1 MVVNELRGEKIDI
14 VPFSDDHNDFVMK
27 ALQPAKVKEVRINYD
42 TRVAEVIVP
51 DFQLS
56 LAIGKEGQNARLAT
70 RLTGFRIDIRS
81 ETEIAEQEAYER
93 TYGTDAY
100 AEGAWVVDPDT
111 GEQLWQPNDG
121 SPPMTLEQWE
131 AAQASVAAA
140 EDVEEQVAEA
150 LESDV
155 AEAVDAA
162 DEAIAEAQVD
172 DEESTELEIDQA
184 DMSLGG
190 EAVEGDGPDAGPAEE
205 PADT

>member
-1 MVVNELRGEKIDI
+1 MRTSGSL
-14 VPFSDDHNDFVMK
+14 
-27 ALQPAKVKEVRINYD
+27 A
-42 TRVAEVIVP
+42 TT

-100 AEGAWVVDPDT
+100 AEGAWVVDPAT

-121 SPPMTLEQWE
+121 SAPMTLEQWE
-131 AAQASVAAA
+131 AAQASVAA
-140 EDVEEQVAEA
+140 EEVEEAVAEA
-150 LESDV
+150 LDADV
-155 AEAVDAA
+155 AEAVEEA

-172 DEESTELEIDQA
+172 AEESPGVEIDQA

-190 EAVEGDGPDAGPAEE
+190 EAVEGDDPDA
-205 PADT
+205 PADEAPGE

>member
-1 MVVNELRGEKIDI
+1 
-14 VPFSDDHNDFVMK
+14 
-27 ALQPAKVKEVRINYD
+27 
-42 TRVAEVIVP
+42 
-51 DFQLS
+51 
-56 LAIGKEGQNARLAT
+56 
-70 RLTGFRIDIRS
+70 
-81 ETEIAEQEAYER
+81 
-93 TYGTDAY
+93 
-100 AEGAWVVDPDT
+100 
-111 GEQLWQPNDG
+111 
-121 SPPMTLEQWE
+121 MTLEQWE